1 MQVYFIR
8 LLFHLCAG
16 VGVAVVGNDDYNNCK
31 GNVSFCEQVLEQS
44 KHASYALLG
53 AASVVTILLVPALA
67 TVVAYF
73 VIELASG
80 RAGKCEVR
88 SEEQTD
94 QGEATEDLDFHDYR
108 ATKLDRT
115 KLKQL
120 SVGPGV
126 MLYFT
131 FVFFTLS
138 LIGG

>member
-1 MQVYFIR
+1 MQVCFIR
-8 LLFHLCAG
+8 FLFHLCAG

-44 KHASYALLG
+44 KHASYALMA

-67 TVVAYF
+67 TAVAYF
-73 VIELASG
+73 VIEMAYG

-94 QGEATEDLDFHDYR
+94 QGEATEDLEFHDYV

>member
-1 MQVYFIR
+1 M
-8 LLFHLCAG
+8 
-16 VGVAVVGNDDYNNCK
+16 VGNDDYNNCK
-31 GNVSFCEQVLEQS
+31 GSVSFCEQVLEQS
-44 KHASYALLG
+44 KHASYALMA

-94 QGEATEDLDFHDYR
+94 QNEDLDFHDYR
-108 ATKLDRT
+108 ATKLDR
-115 KLKQL
+115 KKFRQL

-131 FVFFTLS
+131 FIFFTLS